1 MLLWCLLFWV
11 GVILIRNAWG
21 ELARK
26 KARVSSEHHASI
38 AFCACCSTVVAL
50 LGGNSRQCCVP
61 SARVR
66 VECSSSGE
74 IGSTVEQMVGL
85 GAEEA
90 LYTCS
95 LGSVDH
101 GHWV

>member
-1 MLLWCLLFWV
+1 MH
-11 GVILIRNAWG
+11 G
-21 ELARK
+21 ENWHE
-26 KARVSSEHHASI
+26 KAASI
-38 AFCACCSTVVAL
+38 TLPLHFTPVVAL
-50 LGGNSRQCCVP
+50 LGGNSRHCCVP
-61 SARVR
+61 TNARVR

-101 GHWV
+101 GHWVRCFLAQSLVFWVWKSRN